1 MKRAIINQLGQLSEQ
16 LKGYVG
22 ALNYRYLNLCVKAE
36 EVSLLP
42 IQVPIEDELKNLED
56 VAYAGKRTGDDYS
69 LYIVGDDY
77 SLYIVPKIQDDMRD
91 IQQAVMKFHPEFI
104 QEVQKEK
111 VNAGEDGGE
120 QEVQLLRLKM
130 PEVNDD
136 RYDLLKQGVDTFY
149 NMCKAE
155 MEQAKMEAN
164 IQFATLSVDESPEDI
179 DKLKKGVD
187 ETNDMWVKKRDQLR
201 DDKLKEIEEAHN
213 QWRDQLRDDKLKEI
227 EEAHNQWLADQQASA
242 QKKQEEH
249 AAHNEE
255 VGSSMRI
262 NSEDE

>member
-16 LKGYVG
+16 LKAYVG

-42 IQVPIEDELKNLED
+42 IQVPIEDEFKNLED
-56 VAYAGKRTGDDYS
+56 VAYAGKRT
-69 LYIVGDDY
+69 GDDY

-136 RYDLLKQGVDTFY
+136 RYDVLKQGANTFY
-149 NMCKAE
+149 DMCKAD
-155 MEQAKMEAN
+155 MEKARMEADM
-164 IQFATLSVDESPEDI
+164 QFAALGIDEKPEDM
-179 DKLKKGVD
+179 DKVKKGVD
-187 ETNDMWVKKRDQLR
+187 ETPAGFCP
-201 DDKLKEIEEAHN
+201 EEAG
-213 QWRDQLRDDKLKEI
+213 RRCCP
-227 EEAHNQWLADQQASA
+227 
-242 QKKQEEH
+242 
-249 AAHNEE
+249 
-255 VGSSMRI
+255 
-262 NSEDE
+262 

>member
-16 LKGYVG
+16 LKAYVG

-36 EVSLLP
+36 EASLLP
-42 IQVPIEDELKNLED
+42 IQVPIEDEFKNLED
-56 VAYAGKRTGDDYS
+56 VAYAGKRT
-69 LYIVGDDY
+69 GDDY

-155 MEQAKMEAN
+155 MEQAKMEAD

-213 QWRDQLRDDKLKEI
+213 QW
-227 EEAHNQWLADQQASA
+227 LADQQASA
-242 QKKQEEH
+242 QKKQEED
-249 AAHNEE
+249 AAHNED
-255 VGSSMRI
+255 VGSSMRM

>member
-56 VAYAGKRTGDDYS
+56 VAYAGKRT
-69 LYIVGDDY
+69 GDDY

-201 DDKLKEIEEAHN
+201 DDKLKEIEDAHN
-213 QWRDQLRDDKLKEI
+213 D
-227 EEAHNQWLADQQASA
+227 WLANKQAA
-242 QKKQEEH
+242 DQKKQEDE
-249 AAHNEE
+249 AAKNQNA
-255 VGSSMRI
+255 GSSMRL

>member
-16 LKGYVG
+16 LKAYVG

-42 IQVPIEDELKNLED
+42 IQVPIEDEFKNLED
-56 VAYAGKRTGDDYS
+56 VAYAGKRT
-69 LYIVGDDY
+69 GDDY

-213 QWRDQLRDDKLKEI
+213 QW
-227 EEAHNQWLADQQASA
+227 LADQQASA
-242 QKKQEEH
+242 QKKQEED
-249 AAHNEE
+249 AAHNED
-255 VGSSMRI
+255 VGSSMRM

>member
-16 LKGYVG
+16 LKAYVG

-56 VAYAGKRTGDDYS
+56 VAYAGKRT
-69 LYIVGDDY
+69 GDDY

-136 RYDLLKQGVDTFY
+136 RYDVLKQGANTFY
-149 NMCKAE
+149 DMCKAD
-155 MEQAKMEAN
+155 MEKARMEADM
-164 IQFATLSVDESPEDI
+164 QFAALGIDEKPEDM
-179 DKLKKGVD
+179 DKVKKGVD
-187 ETNDMWVKKRDQLR
+187 ETCDMWTKKRDQLH
-201 DDKLKEIEEAHN
+201 DEKLKEIEDAHN
-213 QWRDQLRDDKLKEI
+213 D
-227 EEAHNQWLADQQASA
+227 WLANKQAA
-242 QKKQEEH
+242 DQKKQEDE
-249 AAHNEE
+249 AAKNQNA
-255 VGSSMRI
+255 GSSMRM

>member
-16 LKGYVG
+16 LKAYVG

-42 IQVPIEDELKNLED
+42 IQVPIEDEFKNLED
-56 VAYAGKRTGDDYS
+56 VAYAGKRT
-69 LYIVGDDY
+69 GDDY

-136 RYDLLKQGVDTFY
+136 RYDVLKQGANTFY
-149 NMCKAE
+149 DMCKAD
-155 MEQAKMEAN
+155 MEKARMEADM
-164 IQFATLSVDESPEDI
+164 QFAALGIDEKPEDM
-179 DKLKKGVD
+179 DKVKKGVD
-187 ETNDMWVKKRDQLR
+187 ETNDMWVKK
-201 DDKLKEIEEAHN
+201 
-213 QWRDQLRDDKLKEI
+213 RDQLRDDKLKEI

>member
-16 LKGYVG
+16 LKAYVG

-42 IQVPIEDELKNLED
+42 IQVPIEDEFKNLED
-56 VAYAGKRTGDDYS
+56 VAYAGKRT
-69 LYIVGDDY
+69 GDDY

-136 RYDLLKQGVDTFY
+136 RHDLLKQSADTFY
-149 NMCKAE
+149 DMCKAE
-155 MEQAKMEAN
+155 MEKARMEAEM
-164 IQFATLSVDESPEDI
+164 QFAALGIDEKPEDM
-179 DKLKKGVD
+179 DKVKKGVD
-187 ETNDMWVKKRDQLR
+187 ETCDMWTKKRDQLH
-201 DDKLKEIEEAHN
+201 DEKLKEIEDAHN
-213 QWRDQLRDDKLKEI
+213 D
-227 EEAHNQWLADQQASA
+227 WLANKQAA
-242 QKKQEEH
+242 DQKKQEDE
-249 AAHNEE
+249 AAKNQNA
-255 VGSSMRI
+255 GSSMRM

>member
-69 LYIVGDDY
+69 LYIV
-77 SLYIVPKIQDDMRD
+77 PKIQDNMRD

-155 MEQAKMEAN
+155 MEQAKMEAD

-201 DDKLKEIEEAHN
+201 DDKLKEIEDAHN
-213 QWRDQLRDDKLKEI
+213 D
-227 EEAHNQWLADQQASA
+227 WLANKQAA
-242 QKKQEEH
+242 DQKKQEDE
-249 AAHNEE
+249 AAKNQNA
-255 VGSSMRI
+255 GSSMRL

>member
-42 IQVPIEDELKNLED
+42 IQVPIEDEFKNLED
-56 VAYAGKRTGDDYS
+56 VAYAGKRT
-69 LYIVGDDY
+69 GDDY

-155 MEQAKMEAN
+155 MEQVKMEAD

-201 DDKLKEIEEAHN
+201 DDKLKEIEDAHN
-213 QWRDQLRDDKLKEI
+213 D
-227 EEAHNQWLADQQASA
+227 WLANKQAA
-242 QKKQEEH
+242 DQKKQEDE
-249 AAHNEE
+249 AAKNQNA
-255 VGSSMRI
+255 GSSMRL

>member
-16 LKGYVG
+16 LKAYVG

-36 EVSLLP
+36 EASLLP
-42 IQVPIEDELKNLED
+42 IQVPIEDEFKNLED
-56 VAYAGKRTGDDYS
+56 VAYAGKKT
-69 LYIVGDDY
+69 GDDY

-136 RYDLLKQGVDTFY
+136 RHDLLKQSADTFY
-149 NMCKAE
+149 NMCKAD
-155 MEQAKMEAN
+155 MEKARMEAEM
-164 IQFATLSVDESPEDI
+164 QFAALGIDEKPEDM
-179 DKLKKGVD
+179 DKVKKGVD
-187 ETNDMWVKKRDQLR
+187 ETCDRWTKKRDQLH
-201 DDKLKEIEEAHN
+201 DEKLKEIEDAHIKW
-213 QWRDQLRDDKLKEI
+213 QT
-227 EEAHNQWLADQQASA
+227 DQQASA
-242 QKKQEEH
+242 QKKQEED
-249 AAHNEE
+249 AAHNED
-255 VGSSMRI
+255 VGSSMRM

>member
-16 LKGYVG
+16 LKAYVG

-42 IQVPIEDELKNLED
+42 IQVPIEDEFKNLED
-56 VAYAGKRTGDDYS
+56 VAYAGKKT
-69 LYIVGDDY
+69 GDDY

-155 MEQAKMEAN
+155 MEQAKMEAD

-187 ETNDMWVKKRDQLR
+187 ETNDMWVKK
-201 DDKLKEIEEAHN
+201 
-213 QWRDQLRDDKLKEI
+213 RDQLRDDKLKEI

>member
-16 LKGYVG
+16 LKAYVG

-42 IQVPIEDELKNLED
+42 IQVPIEDEFKNLED
-56 VAYAGKRTGDDYS
+56 VAYAGKRT
-69 LYIVGDDY
+69 GDDY

-155 MEQAKMEAN
+155 MEQAKMEAD

-213 QWRDQLRDDKLKEI
+213 
-227 EEAHNQWLADQQASA
+227 HWLADQQASA

>member
-36 EVSLLP
+36 EASLLP
-42 IQVPIEDELKNLED
+42 IQVPIEDEFKNLED
-56 VAYAGKRTGDDYS
+56 VAYAGKKT
-69 LYIVGDDY
+69 GDDY

-155 MEQAKMEAN
+155 MEQAKMEAD

-187 ETNDMWVKKRDQLR
+187 ETNDMWVKK
-201 DDKLKEIEEAHN
+201 
-213 QWRDQLRDDKLKEI
+213 RDQLRDDKLKEI

>member
-69 LYIVGDDY
+69 LYIV
-77 SLYIVPKIQDDMRD
+77 PKIQDDMRD

-136 RYDLLKQGVDTFY
+136 RYDVLKQGANTFY
-149 NMCKAE
+149 DS
-155 MEQAKMEAN
+155 
-164 IQFATLSVDESPEDI
+164 L
-179 DKLKKGVD
+179 LL
-187 ETNDMWVKKRDQLR
+187 WVLTRSLR
-201 DDKLKEIEEAHN
+201 IWTK
-213 QWRDQLRDDKLKEI
+213 
-227 EEAHNQWLADQQASA
+227 
-242 QKKQEEH
+242 
-249 AAHNEE
+249 
-255 VGSSMRI
+255 
-262 NSEDE
+262 

>member
-56 VAYAGKRTGDDYS
+56 VAYAGKRT
-69 LYIVGDDY
+69 GDDY

-155 MEQAKMEAN
+155 MEQAKMEAD

-201 DDKLKEIEEAHN
+201 DDKLKEIEDAHN
-213 QWRDQLRDDKLKEI
+213 D
-227 EEAHNQWLADQQASA
+227 WLANKQAA
-242 QKKQEEH
+242 DQKKQEDE
-249 AAHNEE
+249 AAKNQNA
-255 VGSSMRI
+255 GSSMRL
-262 NSEDE
+262 NSESEDE

>member
-56 VAYAGKRTGDDYS
+56 VAYAGKRT
-69 LYIVGDDY
+69 GDDY

-155 MEQAKMEAN
+155 MEQAKMEAD

-213 QWRDQLRDDKLKEI
+213 D
-227 EEAHNQWLADQQASA
+227 WLANKQAA
-242 QKKQEEH
+242 DQKKQEDE
-249 AAHNEE
+249 AAKNQNA
-255 VGSSMRI
+255 GSSMRL

>member
-42 IQVPIEDELKNLED
+42 IQVPIEDEFKNLED
-56 VAYAGKRTGDDYS
+56 VAYAGKRT
-69 LYIVGDDY
+69 GDDY

-155 MEQAKMEAN
+155 MEQAKMEAD

-201 DDKLKEIEEAHN
+201 DDKLKEIEDAHN
-213 QWRDQLRDDKLKEI
+213 D
-227 EEAHNQWLADQQASA
+227 WLANKQAA
-242 QKKQEEH
+242 DQKKQEDE
-249 AAHNEE
+249 AAKNQNA
-255 VGSSMRI
+255 GSSMRL

>member
-56 VAYAGKRTGDDYS
+56 VAYAGKRT
-69 LYIVGDDY
+69 GDDY

-155 MEQAKMEAN
+155 MEQAKMEADM
-164 IQFATLSVDESPEDI
+164 QFAALGIDEKPEDM
-179 DKLKKGVD
+179 DKVKKGVD
-187 ETNDMWVKKRDQLR
+187 ETCDMWTKKRDQLH
-201 DDKLKEIEEAHN
+201 DEKLKEIEDAHN
-213 QWRDQLRDDKLKEI
+213 D
-227 EEAHNQWLADQQASA
+227 WLANKQAA
-242 QKKQEEH
+242 DQKKQEDE
-249 AAHNEE
+249 AAKNQNA
-255 VGSSMRI
+255 GSSMRL

>member
-69 LYIVGDDY
+69 LYIV
-77 SLYIVPKIQDDMRD
+77 PKIQDDMRD

-136 RYDLLKQGVDTFY
+136 RYDLLKQGANTFY
-149 NMCKAE
+149 DMCKAD
-155 MEQAKMEAN
+155 MEKARMEADM
-164 IQFATLSVDESPEDI
+164 QFAALGIDEKPEDM
-179 DKLKKGVD
+179 DKVKKGVD
-187 ETNDMWVKKRDQLR
+187 ETNEMWTKKRDQLH
-201 DDKLKEIEEAHN
+201 DEKLKEIEDAHN
-213 QWRDQLRDDKLKEI
+213 D
-227 EEAHNQWLADQQASA
+227 WLANKQAA
-242 QKKQEEH
+242 DQKKQEDE
-249 AAHNEE
+249 AAKNQNA
-255 VGSSMRI
+255 GSSMRL